1 VTTLRDVR
9 AAVRRV
15 PRHGV
20 GYGALR
26 YLRDGEIA
34 GLLRSAEPPEV
45 IFNYWG
51 QLDQVFSSSAAIR
64 PAHVPAGATR
74 SPRQTRSY
82 VFEVSAG
89 VIDARLQVL
98 WTYSSNLHAQ
108 ETIER
113 LVAGLRQTVSHVT
126 ALPEHTRASLKT
138 PVDFPLA
145 DVTQAELDGIVAKG
159 GPVADI
165 YPLSPMQEGML
176 FHRLYEADESVYGQ
190 QFAVRLNGPL
200 DPVAFQE
207 AWEAVVARHDIL
219 RTGFFWQRRERPLQV
234 VRERA
239 TLPWTFEDWRGLSSD
254 EQEARLVERLRA
266 DERRGFTFEQP
277 PLMRIGLVRLQD
289 EQWHVLWTSH
299 HIVLDGWS
307 MPIVVRDVLT
317 AYAAEREHRAAYAAQ
332 GQHRAPWTGKPAAR
346 YGDYIAWLQRQDAAK
361 AEAFWRHALDGF
373 QTPSLVAGSH
383 ALAQAAASVPS
394 RQFLRTQL
402 PGALVEALQQLGTEQ
417 HITMNTWCAGA
428 WALLLAHCTRQRDVA
443 FGTVV
448 SGRPADLA
456 DAETIPGL
464 FINTLPLRLKVL
476 PGTPAV
482 SWFAE
487 CQRRQV
493 EARDYEYSS
502 LARIQNWS
510 AVPAGTPLFDTL
522 FVYENYP
529 VEHAW
534 REQSELRV
542 EQASASV
549 QTNFPLAIEV
559 AGRGSDLGITVA
571 IDTARVSPALGGFI
585 RDGFEAVLSRVL
597 AAPDITVGA
606 LLDGLDEFAVGD
618 TRQLRS
624 GRRESLQSLRRA
636 ATRSS

>member
-1 VTTLRDVR
+1 
-9 AAVRRV
+9 
-15 PRHGV
+15 
-20 GYGALR
+20 
-26 YLRDGEIA
+26 
-34 GLLRSAEPPEV
+34 
-45 IFNYWG
+45 
-51 QLDQVFSSSAAIR
+51 
-64 PAHVPAGATR
+64 
-74 SPRQTRSY
+74 
-82 VFEVSAG
+82 
-89 VIDARLQVL
+89 L
-98 WTYSSNLHAQ
+98 WTYSRNLHAP
-108 ETIER
+108 ETIEG
-113 LVAGLRQTVSHVT
+113 LVARLRETVSRVS
-126 ALPEHTRASLKT
+126 ALPDHTRAILKT
-138 PVDFPLA
+138 PADFPLA
-145 DVTQAELDGIVAKG
+145 DVTQAELDGIVAEG

-176 FHRLYEADESVYGQ
+176 FHRLYESDESVYSQ

-200 DPVAFQE
+200 DPVAFQQ
-207 AWEAVVARHDIL
+207 AWEATVARHDIL
-219 RTGFFWQRRERPLQV
+219 RTGFFWKRRERPLQV
-234 VRERA
+234 VREGA
-239 TLPWTFEDWRGLSSD
+239 TLPWTFEDWRALSTA
-254 EQEARLVERLRA
+254 EQEARLAERLQA
-266 DERRGFTFEQP
+266 DERRGFTFEEP
-277 PLMRIGLVRLQD
+277 PLMRLGLVRLQD

-317 AYAAEREHRAAYAAQ
+317 AYAAEREHRA
-332 GQHRAPWTGKPAAR
+332 PWTGKPAAR
-346 YGDYIAWLQRQDAAK
+346 YGDYIAWLQRQDAAR
-361 AEAFWRHALDGF
+361 AEAFWRHTLDGL
-373 QTPSLVAGSH
+373 QAPSLLGASH
-383 ALAQAAASVPS
+383 GITHVGAPSVPS
-394 RQFLRTQL
+394 RQFLRTKL
-402 PGALVEALQQLGTEQ
+402 PATLVERLQQLGTEQ

-428 WALLLAHCTRQRDVA
+428 WGLLLAHCTRQRDIA

-448 SGRPADLA
+448 SGRPADLP

-476 PGTPAV
+476 AGMPVV

-493 EARDYEYSS
+493 EARDFEYSS
-502 LARIQNWS
+502 LARIQSWS
-510 AVPAGTPLFDTL
+510 PVPTGTPLFDTL

-571 IDTARVSPALGGFI
+571 IDSARVSPALGGFI
-585 RDGFEAVLSRVL
+585 RDGFQAVLSRVL